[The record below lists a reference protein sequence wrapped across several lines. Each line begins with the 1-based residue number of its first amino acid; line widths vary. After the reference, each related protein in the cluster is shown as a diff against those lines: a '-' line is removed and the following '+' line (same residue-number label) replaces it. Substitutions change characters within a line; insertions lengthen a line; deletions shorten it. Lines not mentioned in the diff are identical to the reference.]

1 MAAARRRGPVPR
13 FRGGLPEAAQPRGPF
28 PLAVRLAPKS
38 GRVLV
43 FVHGY
48 NTRFESS
55 VFHFVQLVHDMG
67 TDAAPVLFSWPSRGR
82 LLDYNYDRESAN
94 YSRSDL
100 AGLLRAVAR
109 SPNVKD
115 IVVVAHSM
123 GAWLT
128 VESLRQIALED
139 GRVPAKISNLILAS
153 PDLDID
159 VFRRQV
165 AEMGADR
172 PHITIFVSRHDRA
185 LALAS
190 LIAGG
195 VTRVGAVDL
204 TRPENSPAVV
214 RLLGDRLIAG
224 EQIGDS
230 DINAATAAQAVGN
243 VVATPIVLFTGGL
256 RN

>member
-1 MAAARRRGPVPR
+1 M
-13 FRGGLPEAAQPRGPF
+13 
-28 PLAVRLAPKS
+28 
-38 GRVLV
+38 
-43 FVHGY
+43 
-48 NTRFESS
+48 
-55 VFHFVQLVHDMG
+55 
-67 TDAAPVLFSWPSRGR
+67 
-82 LLDYNYDRESAN
+82 
-94 YSRSDL
+94 
-100 AGLLRAVAR
+100 AR

-204 TRPENSPAVV
+204 TRPENVAELESAPGVVVLDLSALRTSDALNHSKLATSPAVV

-243 VVATPIVLFTGGL
+243 VVAAPIVLFTGGL

>member
-1 MAAARRRGPVPR
+1 
-13 FRGGLPEAAQPRGPF
+13 LSD
-28 PLAVRLAPKS
+28 S
-38 GRVLV
+38 G
-43 FVHGY
+43 
-48 NTRFESS
+48 
-55 VFHFVQLVHDMG
+55 
-67 TDAAPVLFSWPSRGR
+67 
-82 LLDYNYDRESAN
+82 DYNYDRESAN

-100 AGLLRAVAR
+100 AGLLKAVAR

-115 IVVVAHSM
+115 VVVVAHSM

-139 GRVPAKISNLILAS
+139 GRIPTKISNLILAS

-165 AEMGADR
+165 AEIGADR

-185 LALAS
+185 LALSS

-204 TRPENSPAVV
+204 TRPENVAELESAPGVVVLDLSALQTSDALNHSKFATSPAVV

-230 DINAATAAQAVGN
+230 DISAAAAAQAVGN
-243 VVATPIVLFTGGL
+243 VVAAPIVLFTGGL